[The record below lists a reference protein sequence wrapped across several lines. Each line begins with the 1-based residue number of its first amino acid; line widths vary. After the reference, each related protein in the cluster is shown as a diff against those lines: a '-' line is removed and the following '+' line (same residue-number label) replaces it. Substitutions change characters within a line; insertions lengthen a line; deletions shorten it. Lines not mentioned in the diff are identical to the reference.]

1 MSDASDT
8 SARKVELAAVYKL
21 PASLIFAGGCLGVS
35 APVRIAGLDG
45 EVRLPSVKW
54 VPDSKPYIMQ
64 PSLDELPAL
73 AGQRLLKRDRRVND
87 DPWFWGDVSSWNPK
101 VREVAQASVTA
112 LLFRFSGVSAENL
125 TYSNYLHGRG
135 HPIGQPVDRLFG
147 EIDAWFEALR
157 IWLRVL
163 TDQDIDPD
171 VEASRVMVAA
181 QGLEVLT
188 VDGEIV
194 SLPRFPNNI
203 TVNFSQVQ
211 ALDERH
217 WRNALHL
224 TSQGTSP
231 PIEHSLIGTARVQLR
246 LHQYR
251 RAVIDA
257 ATAVEL
263 ALTDFLN
270 TNYASL
276 PSGVQRT
283 LGQNDQTLG
292 WLIKSVSATRD
303 LPSSVAQAFSQF
315 PSDVQTGLLDVRNDV
330 VHRNQILTF
339 AEAARTVEIALGIV
353 KLVKP
358 IPESAFP

>member
-1 MSDASDT
+1 VSDTSDT

-21 PASLIFAGGCLGVS
+21 PASLIFAGDCLGVS

-54 VPDSKPYIMQ
+54 IPDSKPDIIQ
-64 PSLDELPAL
+64 PSFDELPSL
-73 AGQRLLKRDRRVND
+73 AGQRWLERDRRVND
-87 DPWFWGDVSSWNPK
+87 DPWFWGAVASWNPK
-101 VREVAQASVTA
+101 EREVSQAEVGA
-112 LLFRFSGVSAENL
+112 LVFRFNGVSAENL

-135 HPIGQPVDRLFG
+135 HPIGQPVDLLFG
-147 EIDAWFEALR
+147 DIDAWFESLR

-171 VEASRVMVAA
+171 VEARRVRIAA

-188 VDGEIV
+188 VDGETV
-194 SLPRFPNNI
+194 SLPRFSHDI
-203 TVNFSQVQ
+203 TLHMPQVQ

-217 WRNALHL
+217 WRHALNL

-231 PIEHSLIGTARVQLR
+231 PIEHSLVGTARVQLR

-276 PSGVQRT
+276 PSGIQRT
-283 LGQNDQTLG
+283 LRQNDQTLG
-292 WLIKSVSATRD
+292 WLIKNVPATRN
-303 LPSSVAQAFSQF
+303 LPTSVTQVFSQF
-315 PSDVQTGLLDVRNDV
+315 PPDVETGLLDVRNDV
-330 VHRNQILTF
+330 VHRNQTLTF
-339 AEAARTVEIALGIV
+339 AEAAKTVEIAFRIV

-358 IPESAFP
+358 VPKVALP